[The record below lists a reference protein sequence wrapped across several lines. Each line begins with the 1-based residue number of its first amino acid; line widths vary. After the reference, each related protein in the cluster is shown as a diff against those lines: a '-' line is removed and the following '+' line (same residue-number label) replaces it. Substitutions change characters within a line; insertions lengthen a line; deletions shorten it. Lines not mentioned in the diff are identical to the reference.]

1 MNNMKKIIS
10 TEIVYDN
17 NVDSKARYMSRPY
30 MVRTTIIKTVKE
42 YKYFWMSTPKKEI
55 LFTINQNAPSSKSSL
70 LASIEAMASIDY
82 NETIN
87 NVANEEM
94 FAAETWLY
102 NNYQNLIAEDITS
115 RGYDFD
121 FEASFKNKIKK
132 ILKFK

>member
-1 MNNMKKIIS
+1 MKKIIS

-17 NVDSKARYMSRPY
+17 NVDSKARYISRPY

-70 LASIEAMASIDY
+70 LASTDY

-87 NVANEEM
+87 GVANEEM

-102 NNYQNLIAEDITS
+102 NNYQNLITEDITS
-115 RGYDFD
+115 QEYD

-132 ILKFK
+132 ILKFKQI

>member
-1 MNNMKKIIS
+1 MKKVIS
-10 TEIVYDN
+10 NKVVYDN

-42 YKYFWMSTPKKEI
+42 YKYFWMKSPKRDI
-55 LFTINQNAPSSKSSL
+55 TFTINQNAPSSKSSL
-70 LASIEAMASIDY
+70 LASTDY

-102 NNYQNLIAEDITS
+102 DNYQNLIVEDIIS
-115 RGYDFD
+115 QGYDFD
-121 FEASFKNKIKK
+121 YEASFKNKIKK